1 MFIVSTRETALLME
15 LPIASNALDAT
26 ALAAPIIAPEPR
38 RESAKPLPALDPHLE
53 PTPDVSTPPS
63 IDVIL
68 ELTPLISGMMVRYAV
83 PTSAMEHPYS
93 VVMSSSLMPSTE
105 STIERYSS
113 PSSPPTW
120 CRSAYPSGRW
130 VSGASSANED
140 MKALMSYSMS
150 ESSTVSSVHPF
161 DPESRDMQ
169 REPCGSCAARQ
180 AAWEIV

>member
-1 MFIVSTRETALLME
+1 ME
-15 LPIASNALDAT
+15 LPIASNAFDAT
-26 ALAAPIIAPEPR
+26 AEAAPMIAPEPR
-38 RESAKPLPALDPHLE
+38 REPAKPLPALDPHLD

-63 IDVIL
+63 IDVIF

-83 PTSAMEHPYS
+83 PTSAMAHPYS
-93 VVMSSSLMPSTE
+93 VVMFSSLMPSTE

-120 CRSAYPSGRW
+120 CKSAYWNGGCSSG
-130 VSGASSANED
+130 GSSENED
-140 MKALMSYSMS
+140 ARFLMSYSMS
-150 ESSTVSSVHPF
+150 ERSTVSSVHPF
-161 DPESRDMQ
+161 DPESRDVQ